1 MLDAIAV
8 RRRRRRSTALQVV
21 ASNIVPEGTA
31 VPRSSLPFRPYFHT
45 AVSKLRKRVGR
56 CASWSIRK
64 PSHNGLWRN
73 GSETALHGITEITQD
88 PGLDRIAQRTSV
100 SKTIAHCAQLKNRNI
115 FVPTWGENASSL
127 GTSAL
132 FLYYSIAKYYCVVCF
147 GLSCNINYT

>member
-31 VPRSSLPFRPYFHT
+31 LPRSTLPFRPYFHT

-64 PSHNGLWRN
+64 PSQNGFWRN
-73 GSETALHGITEITQD
+73 GLDFRDSTARNHRNHAGPWTGQN
-88 PGLDRIAQRTSV
+88 RTKNMGV
-100 SKTIAHCAQLKNRNI
+100 HFAQLKKPKHLRSKVASSSARHN
-115 FVPTWGENASSL
+115 TWGENASSL

-132 FLYYSIAKYYCVVCF
+132 FLYYTQSQ
-147 GLSCNINYT
+147 NIIV